1 MSQVRCL
8 SGSAF
13 KLPPGIDRPTMN
25 EFTDETVYKYMQVCS
40 NFFFCTFFILT
51 ALLRLSGGRRGGGG
65 AGGGAGGGGG
75 GGGAGGEKTS

>member
-25 EFTDETVYKYMQVCS
+25 EFTDETVYKYMQACS
-40 NFFFCTFFILT
+40 NFFCTFFILT
-51 ALLRLSGGRRGGGG
+51 VLLRLSGGRRGGGG
-65 AGGGAGGGGG
+65 AGGGAGGDGGG
-75 GGGAGGEKTS
+75 GGGGGEKTS